1 MNENFEKFKK
11 IVEDEVA
18 AVVSNAPANNSSGI
32 AMAELPLGAKP
43 KKKSKLGI
51 ETRTEEK

>member
-1 MNENFEKFKK
+1 MSENFEKFKK
-11 IVEDEVA
+11 IVEDEAA
-18 AVVSNAPANNSSGI
+18 AVVSNAPANSSSGV